1 MNTSFNLTEPN
12 KTTFD
17 RQNTEVYYNLLG
29 NCYMFSDFSLINN
42 IKNNI
47 LNNKK
52 WENIDIKT
60 DYNLMILLFL
70 IYYLYYIKN
79 NIYFLTMLHKLGISN
94 IDLLTINY
102 YKDIIKLIN
111 SNNEEQHKII
121 NKSNIPIVNKYK
133 IFEFL
138 NNLKKSDYIKN
149 IKIDNNMLD
158 NFMKKILFLSNFT
171 LYKLYNKVSDN
182 MGNLDMINFY

>member
-1 MNTSFNLTEPN
+1 
-12 KTTFD
+12 
-17 RQNTEVYYNLLG
+17 
-29 NCYMFSDFSLINN
+29 
-42 IKNNI
+42 
-47 LNNKK
+47 
-52 WENIDIKT
+52 
-60 DYNLMILLFL
+60 MILLFI

-79 NIYFLTMLHKLGISN
+79 NIYFLTMLHKLGNSN